1 MDTKISFRLPSEI
14 TERARNLMRRKGIM
28 KMSDFVRQ
36 ALVSHLTHEGLSLDQ
51 VTAAP
56 AAKATKGGAK

>member
-1 MDTKISFRLPSEI
+1 
-14 TERARNLMRRKGIM
+14 MRRKGIM

-56 AAKATKGGAK
+56 APKATKGGAK

>member
-36 ALVSHLTHEGLSLDQ
+36 ALVSHLAAEGFGMNQ
-51 VTAAP
+51 IPAT
-56 AAKATKGGAK
+56 AAKAVKEGGK